1 MRLHKVVHEL
11 ETLLVETQHPEARR
25 EALETALIC
34 VMREQMRQARVN
46 QRVDAVLDTN
56 PDS

>member
-11 ETLLVETQHPEARR
+11 ETLLVESQHPEPRR

-34 VMREQMRQARVN
+34 VMREQMRQARVSH
-46 QRVDAVLDTN
+46 RLDAVLDTN
-56 PDS
+56 PEG